1 MACSRT
7 AALPAAP
14 TPLAA
19 TTRSRRPAAEA
30 RACAPGPPLRRS
42 PKRANRSPHRMR
54 RKCRRPGP
62 SAVDRALPSSSPAPA
77 AACGHARRRRTAADT
92 EASFSRQRSKPER
105 QECAACRARTASQNR
120 ASASACSASD
130 RPCSRAYNRR
140 QSGPAG
146 NGAHAKIGSTP
157 PTGGAGIVP
166 CTSSR
171 IAMHH
176 T

>member
-1 MACSRT
+1 MSVAKINSGHLERLAVVYVRQSTPAQVRENREST
-7 AALPAAP
+7 ARQYALAERARGFGWPEERIKTLDCDLGHSAGDTA
-14 TPLAA
+14 LG
-19 TTRSRRPAAEA
+19 TRSGFQELCTLITRGRVGGA
-30 RACAPGPPLRRS
+30 
-42 PKRANRSPHRMR
+42 
-54 RKCRRPGP
+54 
-62 SAVDRALPSSSPAPA
+62 
-77 AACGHARRRRTAADT
+77 
-92 EASFSRQRSKPER
+92 EASFSRQRSKHER

-130 RPCSRAYNRR
+130 RPCSCAYNRR

-146 NGAHAKIGSTP
+146 HGAHAKIGSTP